1 MSDEQAA
8 EVIHLRHRL
17 RTMLALASPR
27 GDARE
32 ALERF
37 RNLSEQLDDLDL
49 RFEHDRWRTRFEL
62 VGPVTVPSS

>member
-37 RNLSEQLDDLDL
+37 RSLSEQ
-49 RFEHDRWRTRFEL
+49 RTTWTCASSITAGAPASIWW
-62 VGPVTVPSS
+62 GP